1 MEIQRREVAVLAA
14 ELASEY
20 LKNRFGEWVLIEE
33 KAPLDLVSDADKMAE
48 KIIFGIINGFF
59 PEDGVLS
66 EESGMIS
73 SNKTGYCWIVDPLNG
88 THNFL
93 NGFKEWGTLLALTK
107 EGEVVLGVCYFPL
120 LQEFFFAEKGRGA
133 YCNKNKLRVSE
144 ARNLR
149 GEFFLS
155 DGILR
160 CKPRE
165 ILRDIE
171 KFCGAG
177 CRLRVY
183 GSNPFSFLRVAM
195 GQAVVATNRLCK
207 PWDIAAPA
215 LFVEEA
221 GGKVTDENGNPW
233 HLDSENLILNSE
245 NLIAT
250 NGILHEQ
257 ALLLFK

>member
-1 MEIQRREVAVLAA
+1 MEFQRRKVAVLAVQ
-14 ELASEY
+14 LAAEY
-20 LKNRFGEWVLIEE
+20 LKNRFGEKEFVEE
-33 KAPLDLVSDADKMAE
+33 KAPLDLVSEADREADS
-48 KIIFGIINGFF
+48 IISGTIKKFF
-59 PEDGVLS
+59 PEDGILS
-66 EESGMIS
+66 EESGFS
-73 SNKTGYCWIVDPLNG
+73 GSKTRYRWIIDPLDG

-93 NGFKEWGTLLALTK
+93 NGFKEWGMLLAVTR
-107 EGEVVLGVCYFPL
+107 ENEVVLGVCSFPL

-160 CKPRE
+160 KKPKE
-165 ILRDIE
+165 ILGDIE

-183 GSNPFSFLRVAM
+183 GSSPLSFLRVAM

-215 LFVEEA
+215 LFIEEA
-221 GGKVTDENGNPW
+221 GGRVTDENGNPW
-233 HLDSENLILNSE
+233 HPGSENLL
-245 NLIAT
+245 AT